1 MKLKNTVID
10 IDKKL
15 MYIHFKN
22 LINIMKFINKF
33 IFGFVRFLSTLMAG
47 TQDWVKGVYGILA
60 GILGVT
66 FLVFIF
72 HFKLLSLL
80 TWEVGFVDPSSAFAE
95 SLIRL
100 YNYVWFYL
108 ILVLFIVVML
118 LTRVVYLFT
127 WKASFYKLEFF
138 FIFMTPLLRY
148 FISLRHNLLARSKL
162 FRSLII
168 LNEIKSKKIKLNI
181 WYTNDKRYID
191 WSWRKPMKE
200 LEKFLKISDAS
211 EYKRLEVV
219 WCGLPTIILLS
230 LASPSLAFI
239 YTLDPSIDPIYTI
252 KVIGRQWYWNYSFD
266 GYVTVKRGSEL
277 FKYTELSK
285 QVVEFLKDWDDLS
298 QIYNSNTLW
307 KEFFWNMHSL
317 KPMVKITH
325 NFDSVM
331 KLETDLAQGT
341 HRLLEVDN
349 RLILPIGAPI
359 RFVVTSLD
367 VIHSWAVPSL
377 SIKVDAV
384 PGRLNQFIVE
394 INKPGIY
401 FGQCSELCGPLHGF
415 MPIVLVAVPASEFEQ
430 WLLEVGQIVED

>member
-1 MKLKNTVID
+1 MK
-10 IDKKL
+10 
-15 MYIHFKN
+15 Y
-22 LINIMKFINKF
+22 INKF
-33 IFGFVRFLSTLMAG
+33 FNSIVNFLSTLMAG

-60 GILGVT
+60 GILVIT
-66 FLVFIF
+66 FFILTF
-72 HFKLLSLL
+72 HYKLLSLL
-80 TWEVGFVDPSSAFAE
+80 SWEVGFVDPSSVFAE

-108 ILVLFIVVML
+108 ILVLSIVVYL

-127 WKASFYKLEFF
+127 WKASFYKSAIFLK
-138 FIFMTPLLRY
+138 FMTPFLRY
-148 FISLRHNLLARSKL
+148 FISLRHNVIARSKL
-162 FRSLII
+162 FRSLSI
-168 LNEIKSKKIKLNI
+168 LNEVKSKKIKLNI
-181 WYTNDKRYID
+181 WYNDKRYID
-191 WSWRKPMKE
+191 WSWRKPLKE
-200 LEKFLKISDAS
+200 LEKFLKVADAS

-230 LASPSLAFI
+230 LATPSLAFI
-239 YTLDPSIDPIYTI
+239 YTIDPSIDPIYTV

-266 GYVTVKRGSEL
+266 GYVTVTDTNSE
-277 FKYTELSK
+277 FYQYTERSK
-285 QVVEFLKDWDDLS
+285 KINAYLDKINSPYYIMRPYEVMPDW
-298 QIYNSNTLW
+298 T
-307 KEFFWNMHSL
+307 EFFYNLHNYRPL
-317 KPMVKITH
+317 VKVTFS
-325 NFDSVM
+325 FDSVM
-331 KLETDLAQGT
+331 KMEPDLSKGA

-349 RLILPIGAPI
+349 RLILPVGVPI

-367 VIHSWAVPSL
+367 VIHSWAVPAL

-415 MPIVLVAVPASEFEQ
+415 MPIVIVAVPASEFDQ